1 MSRPRG
7 SAATKRLR
15 SAIQLGNLGPA
26 MTFTITA
33 SSPTLPRDRL
43 PEQIFR
49 EGCRRAVAKKRSGG
63 RPRATT

>member
-15 SAIQLGNLGPA
+15 LAAAGEFGPGYDLA
-26 MTFTITA
+26 ITA
-33 SSPTLPRDRL
+33 RNPTLPRDRL

-49 EGCRRAVAKKRSGG
+49 REAPGAVAKAQRGAV
-63 RPRATT
+63 PAQQA